1 MEAMHLLHDET
12 IESVCMFVTDI
23 HSVNI
28 DSNLPPA
35 VKLSRSSR
43 AIKATSKSNSSLTPA
58 IRKQITKA
66 VNSATRKVCT
76 KKGRQICVKGSRGPQ
91 GPPGSQG
98 PRGSQGPAGPQ
109 GPQGKSGYQGT
120 PGKSGPQGP
129 PGPRGPPGSQG
140 PAGRKGD
147 KGDPGVASLLTPTY
161 PKPVKNQSDDV
172 IKAPGILV
180 QPTFRTAF
188 LNESAKFQCAPDKN
202 VYATISWSKKD
213 GSLPVGRHST
223 IKGTLFIKNVV
234 ISDNGVYICTIRT
247 YQGTTQA
254 AVTLNVKG
262 KKINNEN
269 MF

>member
-12 IESVCMFVTDI
+12 IESVCMFLTDI

-28 DSNLPPA
+28 DSNLPSA
-35 VKLSRSSR
+35 VKLSRTAR
-43 AIKATSKSNSSLTPA
+43 AIKATNKSSSLTPA

-98 PRGSQGPAGPQ
+98 PQGSQGPAGPQ
-109 GPQGKSGYQGT
+109 GPHGKSGT
-120 PGKSGPQGP
+120 PGNLGPQGP
-129 PGPRGPPGSQG
+129 PGPPGPPGPQG
-140 PAGRKGD
+140 PAGMKGD
-147 KGDPGVASLLTPTY
+147 KGDPGVASSLTPTY
-161 PKPVKNQSDDV
+161 LQPVKNQSDDV

-188 LNESAKFQCAPDKN
+188 LNESATFQCAPDKN

-213 GSLPVGRHST
+213 GSLPVGRYSI
-223 IKGTLFIKNVV
+223 IKGRLFIKNVV
-234 ISDNGVYICTIRT
+234 ISDNGVYVCTIRT
-247 YQGTTQA
+247 HQGTAQA

-262 KKINNEN
+262 KKIINHEN

>member
-12 IESVCMFVTDI
+12 IESVCIFLTDI

-35 VKLSRSSR
+35 VKRSRSAR

-91 GPPGSQG
+91 GP
-98 PRGSQGPAGPQ
+98 RGSQGPAGPQ
-109 GPQGKSGYQGT
+109 GPQGKSGT
-120 PGKSGPQGP
+120 PGNLGPQGLPGPPGPPGPQGP
-129 PGPRGPPGSQG
+129 
-140 PAGRKGD
+140 AGMKGD
-147 KGDPGVASLLTPTY
+147 KGDPGVASSLTPTY
-161 PKPVKNQSDDV
+161 LQPVKNQSDDV

-188 LNESAKFQCAPDKN
+188 LNESATFQCAPDKN

-213 GSLPVGRHST
+213 GSLPVGRYSI
-223 IKGTLFIKNVV
+223 IKGRLFIKNVV
-234 ISDNGVYICTIRT
+234 ISDNGVYVCTIRT
-247 YQGTTQA
+247 HQGTAQA

-262 KKINNEN
+262 KKIINHEN